1 MSSDNIGPATE
12 GKVKLQQNEIKAE
25 DFKALQD
32 AFDRFNT
39 FTYQLRKSYKELQ
52 DRVAQVDAELAEKNI
67 QLAKANK
74 ELNQKITEVDKLK
87 EFQKNI
93 LESVSSGLISVDMM
107 GEITTFNKM
116 AETLTGLTLEEVQGR
131 NINEV
136 FSGENPIT
144 MIIQEALNKPDV
156 QPSREIT
163 LDKPGNRQLTLN
175 TSTSLLRDNTGK
187 QIGVVCT
194 FNDLTHLKKLESE
207 IRRSERL
214 ASLGQLAAGVAHE
227 VRNPLTTI
235 RGYVQV
241 LPQEYEDPEYREDCC
256 TTVIGEIDRLTRLT
270 EELLDF
276 ASPDKGNYQYYDLN
290 EMLENTFDFLS
301 DQIGESE
308 LEIRMDLDKSIPM
321 VYVNG
326 HQVRQVLMN
335 IILNAI
341 QASPRNSVIESGTYS
356 TENMAV
362 TWVRDR
368 GPGISTDQ
376 ATKIFDPFFTTRD
389 NGTGLGLSISHSIV
403 SEHGGK
409 IRVDSEEGSG
419 ATFVIEWP
427 VKSVEGFN
435 G

>member
-1 MSSDNIGPATE
+1 MNVENSGSGTE

-116 AETLTGLTLEEVQGR
+116 AETLTGLMLKDVQGR

-136 FSGENPIT
+136 FSGENPIN
-144 MIIQEALNKPDV
+144 MIIQEALKKPDA
-156 QPSREIT
+156 QPSREIS
-163 LDKPGNRQLTLN
+163 LEKPGNKQLTLN
-175 TSTSLLRDNTGK
+175 TSTSILCDSAGQ

-194 FNDLTHLKKLESE
+194 FNDLTHLKNLESE

-276 ASPDKGNYQYYDLN
+276 ATPDKGNYQYYDLN

-301 DQIGESE
+301 DQISESE
-308 LEIRMDLDKSIPM
+308 LEIKMDLDKSIPM

-341 QASPRNSVIESGTYS
+341 QASPGNSVIEAGTHS
-356 TENMAV
+356 RENMAV
-362 TWVRDR
+362 TWVRDS
-368 GPGISTDQ
+368 GPGISIDQ
-376 ATKIFDPFFTTRD
+376 TTKIFDPFFTTRD

-409 IRVDSEEGSG
+409 IRVESEKGSG
-419 ATFVIEWP
+419 ATFIIEWP
-427 VKSVEGFN
+427 VKSVEGYN